1 MTISSA
7 NAMELK
13 YKQPT
18 KLFTNGCMQ
27 IIVQPINPRTVQI
40 KPHGHGFIPGDGDT
54 NGQRKKHSCMCC
66 DWAQL
71 CGWLQGTVS

>member
-18 KLFTNGCMQ
+18 KLFTNGCIQ
-27 IIVQPINPRTVQI
+27 IITANLPTDSINQTPW
-40 KPHGHGFIPGDGDT
+40 P
-54 NGQRKKHSCMCC
+54 
-66 DWAQL
+66 QL
-71 CGWLQGTVS
+71 YPQ

>member
-18 KLFTNGCMQ
+18 KLFINGCIQ
-27 IIVQPINPRTVQI
+27 IILQPTYPRTVQI
-40 KPHGHGFIPGDGDT
+40 KSHGHSFIPSDGDT
-54 NGQRKKHSCMCC
+54 NGQRKKHFCMCC

-71 CGWLQGTVS
+71 CGWLKGTVS